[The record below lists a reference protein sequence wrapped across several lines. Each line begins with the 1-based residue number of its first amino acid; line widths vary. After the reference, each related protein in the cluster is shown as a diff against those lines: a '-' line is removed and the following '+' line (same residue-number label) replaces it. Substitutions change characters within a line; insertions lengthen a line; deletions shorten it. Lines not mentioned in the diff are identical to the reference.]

1 MLTIDEIREV
11 SFRRAGKNGYNAAD
25 VDEFIDD
32 VTDTVEQL
40 LAEKNDC
47 LRKMDI
53 LASKIEQYRED
64 EETVRN
70 ALLTSQKLSDT
81 KIKEAQDKA
90 DYLIKSAERK
100 SRAILTEAEMATE
113 REKDKFEAIH
123 SETAKLRSEIIA
135 LYKKHLAMVEEM
147 PKESDVKAKREEL
160 DQKYPFEPVEDM
172 IKTPVDD
179 VEETAEQ
186 PASNPEP
193 VVEAEADADVKIRP
207 DLKRERHDKF
217 DKLKFGDNYDVE

>member
-40 LAEKNDC
+40 IAEKNDC
-47 LRKMDI
+47 MRKMDI

-81 KIKEAQDKA
+81 KIREAQDKA

-113 REKDKFEAIH
+113 REKDKFEALH
-123 SETAKLRSEIIA
+123 AETAKLRSEIIA

-147 PKESDVKAKREEL
+147 PKEADVKAKREEL
-160 DQKYPFEPVEDM
+160 DKKYPFEPSSLLLS
-172 IKTPVDD
+172 P
-179 VEETAEQ
+179 
-186 PASNPEP
+186 
-193 VVEAEADADVKIRP
+193 
-207 DLKRERHDKF
+207 
-217 DKLKFGDNYDVE
+217 KLLPMTQTSRSAPN

>member
-40 LAEKNDC
+40 IAEKNDC
-47 LRKMDI
+47 MRKMDI
-53 LASKIEQYRED
+53 LANKIEQYRED

-113 REKDKFEAIH
+113 REKDKFEALH
-123 SETAKLRSEIIA
+123 AETAKLRSEILA
-135 LYKKHLAMVEEM
+135 LYKKHIAMVEEF
-147 PKESDVKAKREEL
+147 PKEEDVKKKRAEL
-160 DQKYPFEPVEDM
+160 DEKYPFEPVENM
-172 IKTPVDD
+172 IPADEAPAD
-179 VEETAEQ
+179 NAEQ
-186 PASNPEP
+186 T
-193 VVEAEADADVKIRP
+193 ADVQPDAADDDVKIRP
-207 DLKRERHDKF
+207 ELKREKPDKF
-217 DKLKFGDNYDVE
+217 GKLKFGDNYDVE

>member
-40 LAEKNDC
+40 IAEKNDC
-47 LRKMDI
+47 MRKMDI

-81 KIKEAQDKA
+81 KIREAQDKA

-113 REKDKFEAIH
+113 REKDKFEALH
-123 SETAKLRSEIIA
+123 AETAKLRSEIIA

-147 PKESDVKAKREEL
+147 PKEEDVKAKREEL

-179 VEETAEQ
+179 VEEPAEQ
-186 PASNPEP
+186 SAPQPE
-193 VVEAEADADVKIRP
+193 AAADDADVKIRP
-207 DLKRERHDKF
+207 ELKREKPDKF
-217 DKLKFGDNYDVE
+217 GKLKFGDNYDVE

>member
-40 LAEKNDC
+40 IAEKNDC
-47 LRKMDI
+47 MRKMDI

-81 KIKEAQDKA
+81 KIREAQDKA

-113 REKDKFEAIH
+113 REKDKFEALH
-123 SETAKLRSEIIA
+123 AETAKLRSEIIA

-147 PKESDVKAKREEL
+147 PKEEDVKAKREEL
-160 DQKYPFEPVEDM
+160 DQKYPFEPIEDM
-172 IKTPVDD
+172 IKTPVDN
-179 VEETAEQ
+179 VEEVAEQ
-186 PASNPEP
+186 SAPQPE
-193 VVEAEADADVKIRP
+193 AAADDADVKTRP
-207 DLKRERHDKF
+207 ELKRERHDKF

>member
-40 LAEKNDC
+40 IAEKNDC
-47 LRKMDI
+47 MRKMDI

-81 KIKEAQDKA
+81 TIKEAKNKA
-90 DYLIKSAERK
+90 DYIVKSAEKK

-113 REKDKFEAIH
+113 REKDKFEALH
-123 SETAKLRSEIIA
+123 AETAKLRSEIIA

-147 PKESDVKAKREEL
+147 PKEEDVKAKREEL

-179 VEETAEQ
+179 VEEVAEQ
-186 PASNPEP
+186 SAPQPE
-193 VVEAEADADVKIRP
+193 AAADDADVKIRP
-207 DLKRERHDKF
+207 ELKRERHDKF
-217 DKLKFGDNYDVE
+217 DKLQFGDNYDVE